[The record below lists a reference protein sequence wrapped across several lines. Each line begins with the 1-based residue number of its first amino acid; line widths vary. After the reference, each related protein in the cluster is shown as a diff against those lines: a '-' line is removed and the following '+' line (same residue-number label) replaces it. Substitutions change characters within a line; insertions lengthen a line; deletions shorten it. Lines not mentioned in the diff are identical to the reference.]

1 MQKPSIAYLGFMGEL
16 TGNYDIEKAP
26 KAKVTGVVHITG
38 GGQPSKIGRMLKP
51 SGFLGGNH

>member
-1 MQKPSIAYLGFMGEL
+1 MGEL